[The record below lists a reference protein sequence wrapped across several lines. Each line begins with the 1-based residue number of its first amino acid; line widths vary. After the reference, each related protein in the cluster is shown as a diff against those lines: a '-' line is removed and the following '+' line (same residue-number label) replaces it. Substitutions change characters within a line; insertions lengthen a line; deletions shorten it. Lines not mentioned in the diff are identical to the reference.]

1 MEEGSSSA
9 AFRVVAFIGLI
20 LTMVNIYLF
29 ATNVVNILTF
39 AILFFALMT
48 FLLLILRLIEKRTKT
63 GLLDA
68 DVVDNGIETLFGKN
82 FDDTYNKVIKKRL
95 KSYYYSGT
103 ELSKNTL
110 AWGIETYISDALAY
124 YNASE
129 DKAKFVEKY
138 QQLNEKLNISETI
151 NLLMELEL
159 LGEVPNHMN
168 INSKHFLIEEVVEA
182 TVKGDNTKLQ
192 EYIEKGYS
200 IETGLHGK
208 DKNKE
213 LRWEIYS
220 NRVPFAEV
228 AYRAYEFANG

>member
-1 MEEGSSSA
+1 MNDGSSTA
-9 AFRVVAFIGLI
+9 AFYLVAFIGLI

-29 ATNVVNILTF
+29 ATNVVNVLTF
-39 AILFFALMT
+39 AIIFFAIMT
-48 FLLLILRLIEKRTKT
+48 FFLALLRLIEKRTKT

-68 DVVDNGIETLFGKN
+68 DVVDNGIETLFGKD
-82 FDDTYNKVIKKRL
+82 FDDTYNRVVKQRQKAN
-95 KSYYYSGT
+95 YCGT
-103 ELSKNTL
+103 ELSRNTL
-110 AWGIETYISDALAY
+110 GWGIETYISDALAY

-129 DKAKFVEKY
+129 DKDKFIEKY
-138 QQLNEKLNISETI
+138 QQLNADLNVSETI
-151 NLLMELEL
+151 NLLMELEI
-159 LGEVPNHMN
+159 LGEVPDQMYNN
-168 INSKHFLIEEVVEA
+168 GKHFLFEEVVVA
-182 TVKGDNTKLQ
+182 TATGDKDKLK
-192 EYIEKGYS
+192 EYLEKGYS